1 MANND
6 QLMTS
11 LISDK
16 IEKKME
22 IVKRLQSEE
31 AQKARKLLETAMS
44 HLEAY
49 RVVEK
54 SILKK
59 LNGKIK

>member
-1 MANND
+1 
-6 QLMTS
+6 
-11 LISDK
+11 
-16 IEKKME
+16 ME
-22 IVKRLQSEE
+22 IAKRLQSEE